1 MTKESPRAQGNL
13 DRKENVRK
21 EYHKIEEK
29 EDKKELTKVFGNLTA
44 DALGISELP
53 NKLKPFPPP
62 LSFSPALP
70 ETTM

>member
-1 MTKESPRAQGNL
+1 MINESLRVL
-13 DRKENVRK
+13 DRKHNVGE
-21 EYHKIEEK
+21 EYKTVEDK

-53 NKLKPFPPP
+53 NKLKPFPSP

>member
-1 MTKESPRAQGNL
+1 MTNESPRAHNW
-13 DRKENVRK
+13 DRKENDRK
-21 EYHKIEEK
+21 EYKKIEDK
-29 EDKKELTKVFGNLTA
+29 EDKKELTKVFGNLTV

-53 NKLKPFPPP
+53 NKLKPFPSP

>member
-1 MTKESPRAQGNL
+1 MINESLRVL
-13 DRKENVRK
+13 DRKQNVRE
-21 EYHKIEEK
+21 EYKTVEDK
-29 EDKKELTKVFGNLTA
+29 EDKKELTKEFGNLTV

-53 NKLKPFPPP
+53 NKLTPFPSP